1 MISIA
6 NVIRKHAEKCN
17 PREAFLPSHGYESL
31 MNVRRPELKDS
42 PGSKQRAPSQIGSPE
57 PIKPGEIIE
66 VFENGKWVKIEWKPV
81 TRSKEE

>member
-6 NVIRKHAEKCN
+6 SILRKHAEKCN
-17 PREAFLPSHGYESL
+17 ISREAFLPSHGYESL

-42 PGSKQRAPSQIGSPE
+42 PGSKQQAPSMPGSPE

-66 VFENGKWVKIEWKPV
+66 VYENGKWVKIE
-81 TRSKEE
+81 